1 MKKKYFHICCSTFQ
15 TIKTQ
20 QEQIDFLRKENSR
33 SGEELHKL
41 KCEAAS
47 LPEEKDAELVRL
59 RKEISHLQRSK
70 ETQVSI
76 KSEGHVK
83 LNKYFNY
90 SHNRM

>member
-1 MKKKYFHICCSTFQ
+1 MKKYFHICCSTFQ

-70 ETQVSI
+70 ETQVNI
-76 KSEGHVK
+76 KSDGHVK
-83 LNKYFNY
+83 LNKILNY